1 MNMHHLDT
9 LIQRYYDG
17 LITHED
23 LEALVF
29 EEARIT
35 ASEIVSPNSLEFIG
49 VWESLSDEYATY
61 VAKTLGG

>member
-17 LITHED
+17 LITRED

-35 ASEIVSPNSLEFIG
+35 ACELVGPNSVEFEAVWDRLEDDYG
-49 VWESLSDEYATY
+49 TY
-61 VAKTLGG
+61 VAEALGG